1 MALFNKLFN
10 GLRNTPRSSQ
20 DESNVRQKVPEFTAK
35 EIRLVLF
42 RECDFRGRKLLFD
55 SDVTEKIPMEKAP
68 AEQKF
73 VEVSNN
79 YGYVVNSKQISDYQ
93 HLSEMIFG
101 SVAMSFRGTYLKIH
115 SLNDPRRL
123 MFTQVF
129 PTPEG
134 RQKKSSTSSNQSH
147 LSTQSSF
154 DHSIKLDDSGANS
167 AFSTSDQLSDRSTAS
182 DTILVCRRLSSNPL
196 DVPGVMPSFSRNSL
210 VVDSGCASGSFASI
224 STGPPNF
231 PTWESVFSNKDLST
245 LSFSS
250 SGVFKRILRSS
261 TCSLQTSSISLPNS
275 TEVLH
280 KSHNKGSKLGFTII
294 VEISPEKERLLTQ
307 FFMEHIALLEALIWR
322 THRSIAIAY
331 HCRTSFISLMM
342 DIACNTATWLVNL
355 LNAPSIVT
363 NLWHCLSFGCDD
375 YSKISPF
382 KLALS
387 DESVDLLRTSRQTS
401 ASVNSESVLR
411 GLQFSESVSG
421 VRVPSRN
428 DVPSFNFNTCSKT
441 DLAVN
446 NHCNLDADELS
457 EKFLKEFCE
466 LVEGVDVK
474 ETNFFV
480 STLLTAVL
488 THHLGWVAT
497 VLPQSNLD
505 AEQIRVFQQPYNA
518 LWSQLSDL
526 YGAIGHPLKTSQT
539 VITGS
544 NKNNIISKLLNSL
557 TYFIRFGNI
566 ERKNVCRSS
575 VETENQVAGLICIKH
590 DCIPK
595 ENYKK
600 YEDHLK
606 ELLILEPPISSCSN
620 IQPSFDVFS
629 KHDQERKIS
638 LMPPKGLNKV
648 KSMQGLDD
656 LQHHSTRATKSIG
669 LSRVPSTLQQ
679 CLAKPMDV
687 SSEYIAKLPKSS
699 DGTQSSKAKTK
710 PISKCSNFNDLLKL
724 EEKTELEMPSTGNS
738 IEGYDD
744 PNSVI
749 FVLGD
754 NEELVGLRMD
764 ERFSA
769 GSSNQA
775 KVPEQ
780 VASGAKRKISVGLSK
795 LVSIPTNKPT
805 EPLTDPN
812 CQSCLLQSSSY
823 EALYLENEVHSKAP
837 LLLHARAQSEPP
849 EVRKSTPAKYQYS
862 RVKFNLQQYPQVV
875 RNYMKSKNIELE
887 GLSLGEKV
895 FDKFATV
902 QNNIKLD
909 LSGYESD
916 AEEVEAL
923 QTPSNASELEFS
935 PDMGSRDEQEL
946 TTEPTISSNLM
957 KLVNI
962 PMPKSLINSIP
973 DCSIPYR
980 TTVIKGLVDTYIP
993 DMVLQGTTDPKHKW
1007 HSELRNNLAMNS
1019 QHSLLDQPVDEALA
1033 IVADTDTW
1041 EVQVISSH
1049 TYVIDKEV
1057 NGVRAVMSQLV
1068 ANMLE
1073 SLLQMW
1079 KLQIPPKHC
1088 IQHIEQSLQ
1097 QLCLRSKALAQM
1109 LIASEFCNI
1118 ELLAST
1124 LQIEVND
1131 VPLMMAVASTYSP
1144 EVTHK
1149 YGLSFQ

>member
-182 DTILVCRRLSSNPL
+182 DTILVT
-196 DVPGVMPSFSRNSL
+196 SFSTQLKGN
-210 VVDSGCASGSFASI
+210 D
-224 STGPPNF
+224 
-231 PTWESVFSNKDLST
+231 
-245 LSFSS
+245 
-250 SGVFKRILRSS
+250 RSS
-261 TCSLQTSSISLPNS
+261 TNVI
-275 TEVLH
+275 
-280 KSHNKGSKLGFTII
+280 KLTINI
-294 VEISPEKERLLTQ
+294 NLLYLFFGKLLTQ

-401 ASVNSESVLR
+401 ASVNSESVFR

-421 VRVPSRN
+421 VRVPSRT

-575 VETENQVAGLICIKH
+575 VETENQVAGLICVKH

-606 ELLILEPPISSCSN
+606 ELLILEPPKSSCSN
-620 IQPSFDVFS
+620 IQPSFDLFS

-638 LMPPKGLNKV
+638 LMPPKGLSKV

-656 LQHHSTRATKSIG
+656 LQNHSTRATKSVG

-710 PISKCSNFNDLLKL
+710 PILKCSNFNDLLKL

-1041 EVQVISSH
+1041 SFDELAFLEIKTFRVKEVQVISSH
-1049 TYVIDKEV
+1049 TYVIDQEV